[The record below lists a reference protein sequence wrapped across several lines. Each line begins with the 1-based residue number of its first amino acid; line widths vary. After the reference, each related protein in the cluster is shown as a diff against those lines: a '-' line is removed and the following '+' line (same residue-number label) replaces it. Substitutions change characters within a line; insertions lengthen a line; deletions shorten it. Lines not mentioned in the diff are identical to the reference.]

1 MAKKEQKEKSIE
13 ETLWE
18 SANKLRGS
26 VEPSEYKHVVLSLIF
41 LKYAFDRFVER
52 RDELIAEGKEAFVNQ
67 PVFYNAKNVFY
78 LSEASRWD
86 YLMENAKQNDIAIKI
101 DAALAQVE
109 KDNLALKGALPSNY
123 YSGLGLDR
131 TKLASLL
138 DVIGKIDTQ
147 KDREHDLIG
156 RVYEYFLGKFAIA
169 EGKGKGEYYTPKTIV
184 NLIAEMIQPYRGK
197 IYDPCC
203 GSGGMFVQSMKFIEA
218 HHGNK
223 KDISVYGQEYT
234 NTTYKLAK
242 MNLAIRGIACNLG
255 EKAADTFHDDQHK
268 DLKADFIMANPPF
281 NQKAWRAENELT
293 NDPRWHGYDVPPTS
307 NANYG
312 WILNIVSKLSTNGM
326 AGFLLANGAL
336 SGDGTE
342 LNIRRQLLK
351 NHLVEAIVILPRN
364 MFYSTDISVT
374 LWILAGN
381 RKARTVEQNGELV
394 KYRNRENEVLFIDL
408 RQWGEPFEKKYIQ
421 FTLEQISQIA
431 ENFHNWQREG
441 YEQTYRNVPE
451 YCYSATLEEIEGKGW
466 SLVPSKYI
474 EFKSRDEGIDFD
486 SKMKELQ
493 AEMKELLKQKYDG
506 YHFSEKMTDIYNP
519 FSLLNSFAQ
528 QRLDDYWFR
537 SGTPSYLLRL
547 LNHSEEN
554 LDELTNRYYEPQEF
568 VDYKATVEKPLP
580 MIYQSGY
587 LTIKDYKPRRGTFLL
602 DFPNNEVKAGF
613 VSLVASEYL
622 KPQKQSVNSWLQDIL
637 DALEDGKPDTLRQ
650 LFTSFLADIPYT
662 MRRKNDERERE
673 RYFHYTFYLIFRLVS
688 VYTVYTEKEQSEGR
702 VDCIVEVPDYVYIF
716 EFKLD
721 GTAEEALRQI
731 EEKGYARPYEG
742 DKRTLYKIGVSF
754 SSQTGTVEQWEWI

>member
-1 MAKKEQKEKSIE
+1 MAKKIQKEKNIE

-52 RDELIAEGKEAFVNQ
+52 RNELIAEGKEAFVDQ
-67 PVFYNAKNVFY
+67 SVFYNAKNVFY
-78 LSEASRWD
+78 LSEVSRWD
-86 YLMENAKQNDIAIKI
+86 NLMENAKQNDIAIKI

-109 KDNLALKGALPSNY
+109 KDNPALKGALPSNY

-147 KDREHDLIG
+147 KDKEHDLIG

-293 NDPRWHGYDVPPTS
+293 ADPRWHGYDVPPTS

-312 WILNIVSKLSTNGM
+312 WILNIVSKLSANGM

-381 RKARTVEQNGELV
+381 RKARTVEQNGQLV

-421 FTLEQISQIA
+421 FTQEQISRIS

-441 YEQTYRNVPE
+441 YEQTYQNVPE
-451 YCYSATLEEIEGKGW
+451 YCYSATLEEIETKGW

-486 SKMKELQ
+486 SRMKELQ
-493 AEMKELLKQKYDG
+493 AEMKELLKQE
-506 YHFSEKMTDIYNP
+506 EKSKID
-519 FSLLNSFAQ
+519 LLNLFK
-528 QRLDDYWFR
+528 
-537 SGTPSYLLRL
+537 
-547 LNHSEEN
+547 
-554 LDELTNRYYEPQEF
+554 EL
-568 VDYKATVEKPLP
+568 
-580 MIYQSGY
+580 GY
-587 LTIKDYKPRRGTFLL
+587 G
-602 DFPNNEVKAGF
+602 
-613 VSLVASEYL
+613 
-622 KPQKQSVNSWLQDIL
+622 
-637 DALEDGKPDTLRQ
+637 
-650 LFTSFLADIPYT
+650 
-662 MRRKNDERERE
+662 
-673 RYFHYTFYLIFRLVS
+673 
-688 VYTVYTEKEQSEGR
+688 
-702 VDCIVEVPDYVYIF
+702 
-716 EFKLD
+716 
-721 GTAEEALRQI
+721 I
-731 EEKGYARPYEG
+731 E
-742 DKRTLYKIGVSF
+742 
-754 SSQTGTVEQWEWI
+754 